1 MTLLRMAA
9 SYRQSADLLRVRIIA
24 LKDELARTEDPKERR
39 RSGSTGPRGPPAGGP
54 GFSYVR
60 YAKKIP
66 PKIENFLLTN
76 GGRCRLEQRIKDL
89 NTLYRETR
97 EAALVMERY
106 YDRRYHKHGRHTR

>member
-24 LKDELARTEDPKERR
+24 LKDELARTEDPKER
-39 RSGSTGPRGPPAGGP
+39 G
-54 GFSYVR
+54 
-60 YAKKIP
+60 
-66 PKIENFLLTN
+66 
-76 GGRCRLEQRIKDL
+76 RLEQRIKDL
-89 NTLYRETR
+89 TTLYRETR

>member
-24 LKDELARTEDPKERR
+24 LTDELARTEDPKER
-39 RSGSTGPRGPPAGGP
+39 G
-54 GFSYVR
+54 
-60 YAKKIP
+60 
-66 PKIENFLLTN
+66 
-76 GGRCRLEQRIKDL
+76 RLEQRIKDL

>member
-9 SYRQSADLLRVRIIA
+9 SYRQSADLLRVRIIG
-24 LKDELARTEDPKERR
+24 LKDELARTEDPKER
-39 RSGSTGPRGPPAGGP
+39 G
-54 GFSYVR
+54 
-60 YAKKIP
+60 
-66 PKIENFLLTN
+66 
-76 GGRCRLEQRIKDL
+76 RLEQRIKDL

>member
-24 LKDELARTEDPKERR
+24 LKDELARTEDPKER
-39 RSGSTGPRGPPAGGP
+39 G
-54 GFSYVR
+54 
-60 YAKKIP
+60 
-66 PKIENFLLTN
+66 
-76 GGRCRLEQRIKDL
+76 RLEQRIKDL

-106 YDRRYHKHGRHTR
+106 YDRRHHKHGRHTR

>member
-24 LKDELARTEDPKERR
+24 LKDEASRTEDAREK
-39 RSGSTGPRGPPAGGP
+39 
-54 GFSYVR
+54 
-60 YAKKIP
+60 AK
-66 PKIENFLLTN
+66 
-76 GGRCRLEQRIKDL
+76 LEQRVKDL

-106 YDRRYHKHGRHTR
+106 YDRRYHKHGRRAR

>member
-24 LKDELARTEDPKERR
+24 LKDELARTEDPKER
-39 RSGSTGPRGPPAGGP
+39 G
-54 GFSYVR
+54 
-60 YAKKIP
+60 
-66 PKIENFLLTN
+66 
-76 GGRCRLEQRIKDL
+76 RLEQRIKDL
-89 NTLYRETR
+89 NALCRETR